1 MTFSLFI
8 SLFPF
13 VIYNENQRWQF
24 VDFRKASIKSCIKIA
39 QKEIIRSRCEESV
52 SFTCVKKS
60 FIPLEVEDG

>member
-24 VDFRKASIKSCIKIA
+24 VDFRKKYV
-39 QKEIIRSRCEESV
+39 R
-52 SFTCVKKS
+52 T
-60 FIPLEVEDG
+60 G